1 MITYLLLGAA
11 IGAEVAGT
19 LSLKHSRGFTDP
31 LMSAVVVTCYVAAIF
46 LLAQVLQRGMPVAVA
61 YAVWSAIGITVVA
74 ALGAALLGESL
85 TWPQVLGIAL
95 IVVGVVTLE
104 LGAAS

>member
-1 MITYLLLGAA
+1 MLLGAA

-31 LMSAVVVTCYVAAIF
+31 LMSAVVVTCYVVAIF

-74 ALGAALLGESL
+74 ALGALLLGESL
-85 TWPQVLGIAL
+85 TVPQIVGIAL

-104 LGAAS
+104 LGTAS